1 MSKGGWHEFDDSSMS
16 RPYKVKTV
24 LAKRELN
31 VRVQRLRGGK
41 GGKTVTV
48 IKGLQ
53 LHDSE
58 AKILLKRFKA
68 DCGAGG
74 TLKDGCL
81 ELQGDHVAALLD
93 LLKKEGYRPK
103 QAGG

>member
-1 MSKGGWHEFDDSSMS
+1 MSKGGWREFDDSSMS
-16 RPYKVKTV
+16 RPYQVKTV
-24 LAKRELN
+24 LDKAELN

-53 LHDSE
+53 LHASE
-58 AKILLKRFKA
+58 AKILSKRFKA
-68 DCGAGG
+68 HCGAGG
-74 TLKDGCL
+74 TVKGDCL
-81 ELQGDHVAALLD
+81 ELQGDQVAALLD

-103 QAGG
+103 QVGG